1 LIKIKG
7 KTMTIRSVVLCC
19 VMAGLAAGVVCRAQT
34 PVPDERG
41 LWQVWAASTNAG
53 DAHATVVM
61 ACREF
66 RTKSPQDSLGLVIAG
81 LEAWH
86 HLKMGKTNEAS
97 ALLETM
103 LSVPENA
110 TYLQVASADMARG
123 WLSRLDREKV
133 RGALKKIYARDIEF
147 PSSLEPIKALKL
159 SSMPPFTDR
168 WGKPWV
174 YRLESPIKGMNTQ
187 QYVLESSRLGVRSDL
202 AKALVLPYA
211 GGINIEPLR
220 LAPGSTDTVEFK
232 NPAGKSAFLQ
242 AGGNFSGITVAY
254 LGGKIIVLADEN
266 HWRVVLKPQ

>member
-1 LIKIKG
+1 M
-7 KTMTIRSVVLCC
+7 TMRSVILFC
-19 VMAGLAAGVVCRAQT
+19 VMAGLAAGMVCRAQT

-53 DAHATVVM
+53 DAHAAVVA

-66 RTKSPQDSLGLVIAG
+66 RTKSPQDSLGVVIAG

-86 HLKMGKTNEAS
+86 QLKMGKTNEAS

-123 WLSRLDREKV
+123 WLTRLDREKV

-147 PSSLEPIKALKL
+147 PSSLESIKALKL
-159 SSMPPFTDR
+159 SSLPPFTDR

-174 YRLESPIKGMNTQ
+174 YRQESLLKGMNTQ
-187 QYVLESSRLGVRSDL
+187 QYVLESTRLGVRSDL
-202 AKALVLPYA
+202 GKALAVPYA
-211 GGINIEPLR
+211 SGINIEPVR
-220 LAPGSTDTVEFK
+220 LAPGSTDTVEFTTA
-232 NPAGKSAFLQ
+232 AGKSAFLQ
-242 AGGNFSGITVAY
+242 AGGTLNSISVAY